1 MSIFA
6 YSLSAVDV
14 LNGAGVKANIG
25 FPRAPTPNPI
35 KFDGSKATRILGL
48 RYRSKE
54 STIVDTGR
62 AIIEQYGSLY

>member
-1 MSIFA
+1 MTVFTN
-6 YSLSAVDV
+6 SLLAVDV
-14 LNGAGVKANIG
+14 LNGAGVEANMG

-35 KFDGSKATRILGL
+35 KFDGSKATRVLGL
-48 RYRSKE
+48 QYRSRE